1 MVRRLE
7 SVFDIRFKE
16 WIIEGRGRVSLMN
29 KWRENPGGFV
39 LISVGRKQGNKTLL
53 RSPLVRCRCSK
64 VRIVSRL
71 SSISVTL
78 LIEFL
83 SFPPP
88 PPPPQKKY
96 SSRVENYPRQ
106 FELTKN
112 RETRSRG
119 HNYTQLYRE
128 NRIWRDVN
136 GAGRSFVQSAKM
148 NREEERKQRSS
159 LDGFLFARL
168 ERRWTIK
175 A

>member
-88 PPPPQKKY
+88 SLLPKKNIHRV
-96 SSRVENYPRQ
+96 SRIIPDNLNWRKIERLDRVGTIIRNYIGKIEFDVTSTGRGDLLFNRRKWIGRRRGNKGPR
-106 FELTKN
+106 
-112 RETRSRG
+112 
-119 HNYTQLYRE
+119 
-128 NRIWRDVN
+128 
-136 GAGRSFVQSAKM
+136 
-148 NREEERKQRSS
+148 
-159 LDGFLFARL
+159 
-168 ERRWTIK
+168 
-175 A
+175 